1 MALTEGDPA
10 RMTDV
15 AAAGR
20 REATKHPN
28 RAAIL
33 DAARE
38 VFADLGYGAATV
50 RDIVRRTDLATG
62 TFYNYFPDKGA
73 VFRALLERVAR
84 EARERVRA
92 ARREATD
99 VESFVR
105 DSYRAY
111 FAYLASDRVNF
122 EILRRNAGTIR
133 ALFDT
138 PALGAGTEELEADLR
153 AAIEA
158 GVVPRHDARYMAAA
172 MVGAGFE
179 IAVRMLEA
187 DPPHGDRAVGVDPV
201 DGEGAGEFASPLF
214 LGGLRRG

>member
-20 REATKHPN
+20 REATKHAN
-28 RAAIL
+28 RSAIL

-62 TFYNYFPDKGA
+62 TFYNYFPDKEA
-73 VFRALLERVAR
+73 VFRALLDESAR

-92 ARREATD
+92 ARRQATD
-99 VESFVR
+99 LDGFVR
-105 DSYRAY
+105 DGYRAY
-111 FAYLASDRVNF
+111 FAFVASDRTAF
-122 EILRRNAGTIR
+122 AIMRRNAGTIR
-133 ALFDT
+133 ALFDA
-138 PALGAGTEELEADLR
+138 PALGAGTDELEADLDEAMR
-153 AAIEA
+153 A
-158 GVVPRHDARYMAAA
+158 GLVPEHDAHYMAAA

-179 IAVRMLEA
+179 IAVRMLER
-187 DPPHGDRAVGVDPV
+187 DPPDV
-201 DGEGAGEFASPLF
+201 DGAVEFATAVF
-214 LGGLRRG
+214 LGGLRGV